1 MTTADGSP
9 RLPGFASLTQLS
21 GRGLLVGGL
30 SAVVLVSALAV
41 VLVQHH
47 VRHLETQLAQAI
59 VQEQTLIHDRGRLV
73 LEKHHLTAL
82 ARVERKAKTELQLRS
97 RLPDSRGQT
106 IVLTQ
111 PETSSG
117 LSQGIAEGTAP

>member
-1 MTTADGSP
+1 MMTTADGSP
-9 RLPGFASLTQLS
+9 RLPGFVSLTRFS

-47 VRHLETQLAQAI
+47 VRHLETRLAQAI
-59 VQEQTLIHDRGRLV
+59 VQEQALIHDRGRLV

-97 RLPDSRGQT
+97 RLPDTRGQT
-106 IVLTQ
+106 IVLSL
-111 PETSSG
+111 PG
-117 LSQGIAEGTAP
+117 ISQGLVRDAAP